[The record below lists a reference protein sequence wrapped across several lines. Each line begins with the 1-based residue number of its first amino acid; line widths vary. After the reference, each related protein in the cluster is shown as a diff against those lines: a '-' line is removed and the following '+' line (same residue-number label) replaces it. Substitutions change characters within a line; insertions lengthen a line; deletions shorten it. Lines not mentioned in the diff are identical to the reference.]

1 MEKASL
7 MRGRRGRA
15 IDEISQFQEFL
26 KREGI
31 SHAEWEARQQ
41 KDAGDA
47 ETQALRL
54 QLRRLQQKYHR

>member
-15 IDEISQFQEFL
+15 INEISQFQEYL

-41 KDAGDA
+41 KDPGDTD
-47 ETQALRL
+47 TQALQL
-54 QLRRLQQKYHR
+54 KLRRLQQKYHR